1 MFSHCIRCFTPC
13 QMLYIFSSLWFKVLI
28 IFSLSRWLP
37 GNINIQMYSDYLCFS
52 EFFAFCTRKK
62 NSKRNKSVSFNL
74 QDAISKMKLSWIQ
87 SLWKLSINQNIEN
100 FHLSVKVASVIL
112 KQARVYT
119 QLSYTHS
126 TFSLQCFHNII
137 LRRPAKYW
145 VSTSI
150 WGIQSSFQYIII
162 EK

>member
-119 QLSYTHS
+119 HNYLIHIPHSVSSVFIISYWEDLQSTEYLQAFEGFKAAFSILS
-126 TFSLQCFHNII
+126 
-137 LRRPAKYW
+137 
-145 VSTSI
+145 
-150 WGIQSSFQYIII
+150 
-162 EK
+162 